1 MKKEKT
7 DVQKIVIDSGEA
19 FNKLKECKLVL
30 TDDNLYPLYKDKL
43 PECFVIPAGEK
54 SKTLDS
60 AKEILNEMA
69 YRGIKRSDC
78 VGAFGGGVV
87 GDLLGFAASIY
98 MRGIRWINVPTSLL
112 AMADSSIGGKTAVN
126 LGDIK
131 NAIGTFHL
139 SETYIETS
147 FLDTLPEAEY
157 ESGMGEII
165 KTSCLDP
172 TLFDMMQ
179 AGADIKQLISRCVT
193 IKNNICDNDFM
204 DKGVRRCLNIGHTVG
219 HAIEL
224 VTGLKHGVCVTIG
237 LKLETLM
244 MRERISEPF
253 FYELQ
258 VRLSRFIK
266 DIDFPDVEKIT
277 EIAMH
282 DKKNDSGIDVI
293 FPVDVGKYEEVT
305 LSKEEFAQRL
315 KNI

>member
-1 MKKEKT
+1 
-7 DVQKIVIDSGEA
+7 
-19 FNKLKECKLVL
+19 
-30 TDDNLYPLYKDKL
+30 
-43 PECFVIPAGEK
+43 
-54 SKTLDS
+54 
-60 AKEILNEMA
+60 
-69 YRGIKRSDC
+69 
-78 VGAFGGGVV
+78 
-87 GDLLGFAASIY
+87 
-98 MRGIRWINVPTSLL
+98 
-112 AMADSSIGGKTAVN
+112 
-126 LGDIK
+126 
-131 NAIGTFHL
+131 
-139 SETYIETS
+139 
-147 FLDTLPEAEY
+147 
-157 ESGMGEII
+157 
-165 KTSCLDP
+165 
-172 TLFDMMQ
+172 
-179 AGADIKQLISRCVT
+179 
-193 IKNNICDNDFM
+193 M

-266 DIDFPDVEKIT
+266 DVDFPDVEKIT

>member
-1 MKKEKT
+1 
-7 DVQKIVIDSGEA
+7 
-19 FNKLKECKLVL
+19 
-30 TDDNLYPLYKDKL
+30 
-43 PECFVIPAGEK
+43 
-54 SKTLDS
+54 
-60 AKEILNEMA
+60 
-69 YRGIKRSDC
+69 
-78 VGAFGGGVV
+78 
-87 GDLLGFAASIY
+87 
-98 MRGIRWINVPTSLL
+98 
-112 AMADSSIGGKTAVN
+112 MADSSIGGKTAVN

-266 DIDFPDVEKIT
+266 DVDFPDVEKIT